1 MIFTFEK
8 QVYMRRNGRRCRN
21 IRKHILSVLR
31 LPSYLTVCYERFHYT
46 YPMFVKLPYKRLF
59 RLYDDVCRVH
69 PSNLCRIEQGRY
81 SVGIDVLCKILSV
94 LHADLKLDVMNYL
107 FNYGS

>member
-1 MIFTFEK
+1 MAVIVDVIGFRMKVGSQICKLREFW
-8 QVYMRRNGRRCRN
+8 N
-21 IRKHILSVLR
+21 LSQKDLA
-31 LPSYLTVCYERFHYT
+31 
-46 YPMFVKLPYKRLF
+46 KAAGI
-59 RLYDDVCRVH
+59 H